1 MSALKTSL
9 FTDHCECFDDIK
21 FEYPLFYDEENIE
34 QYADEETKKI
44 DEYYRQVL
52 NHTAQNP
59 ESVQTKQCYR
69 KDHTNGLVVLK
80 SYKKHRKTLNN
91 LKKVLKEVKEVHH
104 VKLVSGRVIKA
115 SEFLTLYDQTITN
128 QICTLRWETLF
139 NHPSEIVRLDEQIRL
154 KTEELE
160 KMRKEII
167 DKSGYIEMLIDKHV
181 NILIKFRCY
190 LYIEG
195 TKYFQTQLLCQ
206 KQFDDLVKSSCRPLL
221 FNDLHQFKFS
231 NTNEN
236 EMDLFLSLSADIKNT
251 EDIFRKAIF
260 RFLTENH
267 SNKSFSEKVNMVDII
282 MSKCNFSLE

>member
-91 LKKVLKEVKEVHH
+91 LKNH

-128 QICTLRWETLF
+128 QICTLRVFRNASSRIEISSLLTSIRSHQASLKVLKSL
-139 NHPSEIVRLDEQIRL
+139 SEILANQKYEDV
-154 KTEELE
+154 
-160 KMRKEII
+160 
-167 DKSGYIEMLIDKHV
+167 V
-181 NILIKFRCY
+181 N
-190 LYIEG
+190 
-195 TKYFQTQLLCQ
+195 
-206 KQFDDLVKSSCRPLL
+206 
-221 FNDLHQFKFS
+221 
-231 NTNEN
+231 
-236 EMDLFLSLSADIKNT
+236 
-251 EDIFRKAIF
+251 
-260 RFLTENH
+260 
-267 SNKSFSEKVNMVDII
+267 KVGNALQPSI
-282 MSKCNFSLE
+282 

>member
-128 QICTLRWETLF
+128 QICTLRVFRNASSRIEISSLLTSIRSHQASLKVLKSL
-139 NHPSEIVRLDEQIRL
+139 SEILANQKYEDV
-154 KTEELE
+154 
-160 KMRKEII
+160 
-167 DKSGYIEMLIDKHV
+167 V
-181 NILIKFRCY
+181 N
-190 LYIEG
+190 
-195 TKYFQTQLLCQ
+195 
-206 KQFDDLVKSSCRPLL
+206 
-221 FNDLHQFKFS
+221 
-231 NTNEN
+231 
-236 EMDLFLSLSADIKNT
+236 
-251 EDIFRKAIF
+251 
-260 RFLTENH
+260 
-267 SNKSFSEKVNMVDII
+267 KVGNALQPSI
-282 MSKCNFSLE
+282 

>member
-1 MSALKTSL
+1 MKMWS
-9 FTDHCECFDDIK
+9 IK
-21 FEYPLFYDEENIE
+21 
-34 QYADEETKKI
+34 
-44 DEYYRQVL
+44 
-52 NHTAQNP
+52 
-59 ESVQTKQCYR
+59 
-69 KDHTNGLVVLK
+69 
-80 SYKKHRKTLNN
+80 
-91 LKKVLKEVKEVHH
+91 
-104 VKLVSGRVIKA
+104 
-115 SEFLTLYDQTITN
+115 
-128 QICTLRWETLF
+128 WETLF

-206 KQFDDLVKSSCRPLL
+206 KQFDDLVKSSCKPLL

-236 EMDLFLSLSADIKNT
+236 MDLFLSLSADIKNT